1 MMITVRMSVW
11 EKILGW
17 IMIAAHLL
25 FLGLL
30 VEILFV
36 TMGWDTTSAAGQTEL
51 NIAYFIIGWLL
62 TGAVFFH
69 FLIRNFKTFL
79 RSIKKSFLGVL
90 AGGAA
95 LMVLNMAVNLLI
107 TNLLPDFSN
116 ANDANLEQMGQVSG
130 LHHTLMLICTAFL
143 VPVTEEC
150 LYRGVL
156 FQTVYHRNRILAYVL
171 STVIFSAIHWVGYI
185 GQINDPLYFIVAFHQ
200 YLPAGIAFSL
210 AYEMSDSIWAPIIL
224 HSINNFIAMTM

>member
-150 LYRGVL
+150 LYR
-156 FQTVYHRNRILAYVL
+156 
-171 STVIFSAIHWVGYI
+171 
-185 GQINDPLYFIVAFHQ
+185 
-200 YLPAGIAFSL
+200 
-210 AYEMSDSIWAPIIL
+210 
-224 HSINNFIAMTM
+224 